1 MQSVNGGVYRSPGLS
16 DWMHC
21 EEIAR
26 HHGRSFFLASRL
38 LPPARQRGVIS
49 TYAYCRVADDI
60 VDRASGEGPTATA
73 EALARWSSQLTAPDE
88 SIAVAFAH
96 TRERYAIPMQPVSDL
111 LSGIQMDLTVT
122 RYENWEDLHRYCYHV
137 AGTVGLMVAPI
148 LGCRDSKALRHA
160 ADLGIAMQLTNI
172 LRDVAEDAQMGRIYL
187 PLDEI
192 LAFGCDPDAI
202 LAGQPGRHFR
212 ELMAFQIDRA
222 RALYAS
228 ALMGVYALSPSGRLT
243 TLAATKLYSGILGEI
258 EALDYDVYRMRAHVP
273 TARKL
278 RSMAGASTDFLR
290 MSVMFRDQTAAV
302 GVLPDMEA
310 LYVSG
315 RGQQAGADARRT

>member
-1 MQSVNGGVYRSPGLS
+1 MQSFNEGVYRSPGLS
-16 DWMHC
+16 DWVHC

-26 HHGRSFFLASRL
+26 HHGRSFYLASRL

-49 TYAYCRVADDI
+49 TYAHCRVADDI

-73 EALARWSSQLTAPDE
+73 EVLARWARQLTSPDE
-88 SIAVAFAH
+88 PVAVAFAH
-96 TRERYAIPMQPVSDL
+96 TRERYGIPMQPVSDL
-111 LSGIQMDLTVT
+111 LSGIQTDLTVT
-122 RYENWEDLHRYCYHV
+122 RYANWEELRRYCYHV

-187 PLDEI
+187 PVDEI
-192 LAFGCDPDAI
+192 EAFGCDPDAI
-202 LAGQPGRHFR
+202 LAGQPGGRFS

-222 RALYAS
+222 RSLYAS
-228 ALMGVYALSPSGRLT
+228 ALRGVYALSPSGRFT

-290 MSVMFRDQTAAV
+290 MSMMFRDQTATV
-302 GVLPDMEA
+302 NVLPDADA

-315 RGQQAGADARRT
+315 RGQQAGADAGRT